1 MDLPMSNPENPPI
14 RAKIR
19 RLYIPNAIYFITG
32 VTKNREPHFNIES
45 RIDLLRQTIH
55 SVKELH
61 RFKMLAYVFLFDHLH
76 ILIHLHPETNISK
89 LLGSIQR
96 NYTVNFKKVNHI
108 NESISLWQKGF
119 WDHVIRD
126 DRDFINHF
134 HYIHY
139 NPVKH
144 GYVQKPE
151 DYPHSSYL
159 EYVKRGWYEI
169 GWGWQEPENLRG
181 IDFE

>member
-1 MDLPMSNPENPPI
+1 MPAHSQV
-14 RAKIR
+14 RARIR

-32 VTKNREPHFNIES
+32 LTKNRIPHFRLDS
-45 RIDLLRQTIH
+45 RIELLRATMRN
-55 SVKELH
+55 VKELH
-61 RFKMLAYVFLFDHLH
+61 PFKMIAYVFLDDHFHL
-76 ILIHLHPETNISK
+76 LIQLLEESNISK
-89 LLGSIQR
+89 VLHSMQR
-96 NYTVNFKKVNHI
+96 NYTVNFKKQEN
-108 NESISLWQKGF
+108 ISHSLRLWHRGF

-126 DRDFINHF
+126 ERDFRNHF

-144 GYVQKPE
+144 GYVERPE

-169 GWGWQEPENLRG
+169 GWGWQEPEDLQG
-181 IDFE
+181 LDYE

>member
-1 MDLPMSNPENPPI
+1 MTYPIKPQI

-19 RLYIPNAIYFITG
+19 RLYIPGATYFIIG
-32 VTKNREPHFNIES
+32 VTKNRTPIFNSES
-45 RIDLLRQTIH
+45 RIDLLRITMRN
-55 SVKELH
+55 VKEIH
-61 RFKMLAYVFLFDHLH
+61 PFKMIAYVFLVEHFHL
-76 ILIHLHPETNISK
+76 IIQLSEESNISK
-89 LLGSIQR
+89 LLQSIQR
-96 NYTVNFKKVNHI
+96 NYTVNLKKQEN
-108 NESISLWQKGF
+108 ISHSLRLWQRGF

-126 DRDFINHF
+126 ERDFRNHF

-144 GYVQKPE
+144 GYVRKPE
-151 DYPHSSYL
+151 EYAHSSYM

-169 GWGWQEPENLRG
+169 GWGWQEPEHLRG